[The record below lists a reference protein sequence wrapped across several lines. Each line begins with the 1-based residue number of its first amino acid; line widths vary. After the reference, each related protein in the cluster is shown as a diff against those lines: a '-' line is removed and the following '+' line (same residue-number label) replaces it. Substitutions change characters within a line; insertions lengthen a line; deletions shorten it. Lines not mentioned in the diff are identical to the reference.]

1 MDISKQYEV
10 TTQNRLTITAHKK
23 EVRIKFA
30 IGNSPKENQ
39 EIEQL
44 CVNIINAF
52 PDLGKTM
59 RGRWDTEIMLKLPA
73 FTLRSD
79 SNKLCVEIVL

>member
-10 TTQNRLTITAHKK
+10 TTQNKLTITANKK
-23 EVRIKFA
+23 EARIKFA

-44 CVNIINAF
+44 CMNIVNAS

-59 RGRWDTEIMLKLPA
+59 RGRWDTETMLKLPA
-73 FTLRSD
+73 FMLRSD
-79 SNKLCVEIVL
+79 SNKRCVEIVL